1 MGTIEPAHASV
12 SSSKLRYWLVPP
24 NQADDETAPHFA
36 RDKGE
41 YLTFCRA
48 LSIPEAMDF
57 QFWGFIRKVR
67 VDNQQGGRQLTSLYA
82 EVLLDPD
89 SSAIYRGTK
98 PETIQ
103 MLQSKALDCVAQV
116 VRIEPPTVTRKN

>member
-1 MGTIEPAHASV
+1 MAE
-12 SSSKLRYWLVPP
+12 
-24 NQADDETAPHFA
+24 
-36 RDKGE
+36 
-41 YLTFCRA
+41 
-48 LSIPEAMDF
+48 

-67 VDNQQGGRQLTSLYA
+67 VDSQQGGRQLTSLYA

-89 SSAIYRGTK
+89 SSKIYRGIK

-116 VRIEPPTVTRKN
+116 VRIEPPTVTRMN